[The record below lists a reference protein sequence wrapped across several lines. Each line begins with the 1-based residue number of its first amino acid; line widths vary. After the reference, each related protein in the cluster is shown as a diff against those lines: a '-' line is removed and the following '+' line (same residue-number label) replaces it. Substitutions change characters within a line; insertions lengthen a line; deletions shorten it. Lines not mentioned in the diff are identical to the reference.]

1 MFDLL
6 HILYNHYKYIS
17 EKYQGK
23 EESVEVKSHD
33 LEKKENEISTCNAQL
48 ANSTFTNQSDAKNRD
63 HSKDPD
69 TNITLKSYSV
79 IENF

>member
-1 MFDLL
+1 MMIM
-6 HILYNHYKYIS
+6 HQ
-17 EKYQGK
+17 E
-23 EESVEVKSHD
+23 SHD
-33 LEKKENEISTCNAQL
+33 LEKMDSEKSICNAQL
-48 ANSTFTNQSDAKNRD
+48 ANSTFTNQSDTKNRD